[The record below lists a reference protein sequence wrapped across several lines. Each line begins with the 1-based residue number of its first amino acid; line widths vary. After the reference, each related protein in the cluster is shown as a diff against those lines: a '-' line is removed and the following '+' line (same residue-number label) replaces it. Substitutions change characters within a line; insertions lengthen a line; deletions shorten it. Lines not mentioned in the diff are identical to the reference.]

1 MEFLP
6 ILIPGTIALAAM
18 LVAWQIK
25 PKSRNRSKERQIII
39 ADRVIIYSKQTVI
52 HPKS

>member
-6 ILIPGTIALAAM
+6 ILIPGAIALVAM

-39 ADRVIIYSKQTVI
+39 ADRVIIYPKQTVI
-52 HPKS
+52 YPKS